1 MVTTENAYDSAL
13 ADRLRLCGDF
23 VKYLRPV
30 VRRIKQNAN
39 YTGTIGEVLGIV
51 APSTPVDPAGIK
63 PVITLTAHIG
73 FVRVR
78 IQRKG
83 AQSVKLFCRR
93 NGQSEWTSLGRVL
106 RASFDDTS
114 ALTQP
119 GVPEI
124 KEYMRR
130 RSSATSRWVSPATS
144 KSWSSPATSRP
155 NWPRLVRQ
163 PSLTADRAGGRVR
176 AFCFQMLFLVAADVR
191 SLTIPARNDEI
202 RASSRRRLR

>member
-1 MVTTENAYDSAL
+1 MADYVTPNDSESLRAFIVALLAALPSRAASVGVTASETGQINSLGNAAIGCIDNVVTTENAYDSAL

-23 VKYLRPV
+23 VQYLRPV

-124 KEYMRR
+124 KEYM
-130 RSSATSRWVSPATS
+130 AQAFIGDEPVG
-144 KSWSSPATSRP
+144 
-155 NWPRLVRQ
+155 Q
-163 PSLTADRAGGRVR
+163 PSDLKVVVFAGHI
-176 AFCFQMLFLVAADVR
+176 AA
-191 SLTIPARNDEI
+191 
-202 RASSRRRLR
+202 